1 MKRLFVEMKRQTL
14 FQRGF
19 KMANYLKMK
28 KLSCLGLTFICF
40 FSLLVFFIVDDSNAA
55 IELTAIT
62 QEGGMGPPAKLAID
76 IANKR
81 YEGQIHV
88 NTVSIPWAV
97 QFEKTMAEFVAKS
110 KTYDIIPIWTQWLG
124 ATTRYMEDLTPYV
137 KKAGFNLDVF
147 PSGLVKMAAWKGKL
161 IGLPFRTGILS
172 LFYYRKD
179 LFAKYGLKV
188 PETMEQYYRNAEI
201 ITRKEQGVYGGCL
214 MSGGNPYIY
223 EDFVV
228 WFFAQ
233 GGRLLNEEQNQV
245 VPFEGKDGKLA
256 IEMLRMWKKLHDQK
270 LLPPA
275 HTSWGIYDV
284 LTAMQQNIVAQA
296 NAFSPRVLL
305 VEDPK
310 VSKTVGKWGFSP
322 IFPGKE
328 GKIGPRADAGGT
340 WTFGINP
347 LVSQERKEAAF
358 KVIQV
363 MVSEEAQ
370 KRAALEKANGPTL
383 KSIYKNPEY
392 LKANP
397 AAPAILQG
405 LETFYSLVCPENARM
420 IDIISDEGG
429 KAIIGAK
436 TPEAAAKSIWDR
448 TRELFKK

>member
-1 MKRLFVEMKRQTL
+1 MKGVFVEMKLQTL
-14 FQRGF
+14 CKRRL
-19 KMANYLKMK
+19 KMASYLKMRN
-28 KLSCLGLTFICF
+28 LSFFGFTFIF
-40 FSLLVFFIVDDSNAA
+40 VVSFLVFLNAGDSNAV
-55 IELTAIT
+55 IELQAIT
-62 QEGGMGPPAKLAID
+62 QEGGMGPPSKLAID

-97 QFEKTMAEFVAKS
+97 QFEKTIAEFVGKS
-110 KTYDIIPIWTQWLG
+110 TTYDIIPIWTQWLG
-124 ATTRYMEDLTPYV
+124 ATTQYMEDLTPYV
-137 KKAGFNLDVF
+137 KKSGFNLNVF
-147 PSGLVKMAAWKGKL
+147 PTGLVKMATWKGKFT
-161 IGLPFRTGILS
+161 GLPFRTGILS

-179 LFAKYGLKV
+179 LFGKYGLKV
-188 PETMEQYYRNAEI
+188 PETMGEYYRNAEI
-201 ITRKEQGVYGGCL
+201 ITQKEKGVYGGCL
-214 MSGGNPYIY
+214 MSGGNPYLY

-228 WFFAQ
+228 WLFAQ
-233 GGRLLNEEQNQV
+233 GGRLLNEEQNGV

-256 IEMLRMWKKLHDQK
+256 IEILRMWKKLHDQK

-284 LTAMQQNIVAQA
+284 LRAMQQNIVAQA

-310 VSKTVGKWGFSP
+310 ESKTVGNWGYSP
-322 IFPGKE
+322 IFPGKG

-340 WTFGINP
+340 WAFGINP
-347 LVSQERKEAAF
+347 LVSQEKKEAAF

-370 KRAALEKANGPTL
+370 RRAALEQANGPTL
-383 KSIYKNPEY
+383 KSIYKDPQY

-397 AAPAILQG
+397 AALAILQG
-405 LETFYSLVCPENARM
+405 LETFYSLVCPENAEM
-420 IDIISDEGG
+420 IAIISDEGG
-429 KAIIGAK
+429 YAVIGAK
-436 TPEAAAKSIWDR
+436 TPEAAAKAIWDK